1 MSIAALLQAAEYI
14 ERREREAEHGYAST
28 MPIPDDL
35 RALAKRSKTKKSQ
48 GSRTTHNELEKN
60 RRAHL
65 RNCLEK
71 LKVLVPL
78 GAETSRHTTL
88 GLLTKAKRFIKSLED
103 RERKHAAHK
112 EQLAREHRY
121 LRRRFEQLTGQ
132 PSTLA
137 TLRGFPGLEGNTY
150 GLSTS
155 APSTSSCSSAAAVA
169 AAAAAAL
176 ISKRRS
182 VSECSVTTV
191 SSTGSA
197 SSSRNSDRS
206 TGSPSISESDEVDVI
221 GYTSNQSDTDDHS
234 SVQSSS
240 DSGVAMSTSRLTLSE
255 MMDNL

>member
-28 MPIPDDL
+28 MPIPDDM
-35 RALAKRSKTKKSQ
+35 RTVTKRPKTKKSQ

-78 GAETSRHTTL
+78 GPETSRHTTL
-88 GLLTKAKRFIKSLED
+88 GLLTKAKRFIKNLEE
-103 RERKHAAHK
+103 RERKHAVHK
-112 EQLAREHRY
+112 EQLSREQRF
-121 LRRRFEQLTGQ
+121 LRRRLEQLTSQ
-132 PSTLA
+132 S
-137 TLRGFPGLEGNTY
+137 GLNGLHGLH
-150 GLSTS
+150 GLSSS
-155 APSTSSCSSAAAVA
+155 APTGSSCGPGA

-176 ISKRRS
+176 LSKRRS
-182 VSECSVTTV
+182 VSECSLGTA
-191 SSTGSA
+191 SSTSSTA
-197 SSSRNSDRS
+197 SSRNSDRS
-206 TGSPSISESDEVDVI
+206 AGSPSVSESDEVDVI

>member
-28 MPIPDDL
+28 MPIPDDM
-35 RALAKRSKTKKSQ
+35 RMVAKRSKTKKSQ

-65 RNCLEK
+65 RTCLEK

-78 GAETSRHTTL
+78 GPETSRHTTL

-103 RERKHAAHK
+103 RERKHAIHK
-112 EQLAREHRY
+112 EQLSREHRF
-121 LRRRFEQLTGQ
+121 LKRRLEQLT
-132 PSTLA
+132 SLN
-137 TLRGFPGLEGNTY
+137 GLHALHGLH

-155 APSTSSCSSAAAVA
+155 APTGSTA
-169 AAAAAAL
+169 AAAAAAAASAAML
-176 ISKRRS
+176 SKRRS
-182 VSECSVTTV
+182 ISECSLGTAST
-191 SSTGSA
+191 SSTE
-197 SSSRNSDRS
+197 SSRNSDRS
-206 TGSPSISESDEVDVI
+206 AGSPSVSESDEVDVI

-255 MMDNL
+255 MDNL

>member
-28 MPIPDDL
+28 MPIPDDI
-35 RALAKRSKTKKSQ
+35 RSSSKRSKTKKSQ

-78 GAETSRHTTL
+78 GPETSRHTTL
-88 GLLTKAKRFIKSLED
+88 GLLTKAKRFIKSLEE
-103 RERKHAAHK
+103 RERKHAVHK
-112 EQLAREHRY
+112 EQLSREHRF
-121 LRRRFEQLTGQ
+121 LRRKVEQLTTQTG
-132 PSTLA
+132 LN
-137 TLRGFPGLEGNTY
+137 LNGFHGLH
-150 GLSTS
+150 GLSSS
-155 APSTSSCSSAAAVA
+155 APTGSSCGSA
-169 AAAAAAL
+169 AAAAAATL
-176 ISKRRS
+176 LSKRRS
-182 VSECSVTTV
+182 VSECSVGTASST
-191 SSTGSA
+191 SSTG
-197 SSSRNSDRS
+197 SSRNSDRS
-206 TGSPSISESDEVDVI
+206 AGSPSVSESDEVDVI
-221 GYTSNQSDTDDHS
+221 GLDGMGGYLSNQSDTDDHS